1 MVGPSRVTIQERIS
15 ADVLYDLGQDGMK
28 MRRVGTRKIY
38 IHHQCHCH
46 TLSSVE
52 TNSISNAALRWS

>member
-1 MVGPSRVTIQERIS
+1 MVGPSRVTIQETIS
-15 ADVLYDLGQDGMK
+15 ADELYDLGQDGMK

-38 IHHQCHCH
+38 IHHQCH